1 MINLFKKTILYIKSP
16 SLFFYKILSK
26 LQSKYDSLA
35 KSKDKIDLEA
45 FNDRE
50 FRLNTPAM
58 VELKNGMKLW
68 GDLGDYGVS
77 RAAMFST
84 YEPSETNFFKQ
95 IIPTISEGLIIDI
108 GANIGWFT
116 LLFSQFSREVIA
128 IEPRPNNFEYLKKNR
143 DSNNL
148 SNVEIINAAVSDSEG
163 EGIVFVL
170 PSAGNSGGTHFKS
183 DPSEEFINELR
194 NKDYEINKVPILLLD
209 KIIGS
214 RKVALIKIDIEGAEP
229 YAIKGALNI
238 LKNSKPIILCE
249 INPICLRSNGNMEP
263 EEFLSFMASLNYEGF
278 ILNEDSSKGTKID
291 TQWDFGN
298 TWKNIIFQ
306 SQ

>member
-1 MINLFKKTILYIKSP
+1 MSLAPPPWIDGLMPHAELKEEKFNFPSFPFDHHRSSIGDPPPWVDGLMPHAEFYYWDHKCSIFLANWWVLILINLFKKTILYIKSP
-16 SLFFYKILSK
+16 SLFFYKVLSK
-26 LQSKYDSLA
+26 LKSKYDSFA
-35 KSKDKIDLEA
+35 KSKDEIDLKA

-95 IIPTISEGLIIDI
+95 IIPTIPEGLIIDI

-116 LLFSQFSREVIA
+116 LLFSQFPREIIA

-143 DSNNL
+143 ESNNL

-183 DPSEEFINELR
+183 DPSEEFINEL
-194 NKDYEINKVPILLLD
+194 
-209 KIIGS
+209 
-214 RKVALIKIDIEGAEP
+214 
-229 YAIKGALNI
+229 
-238 LKNSKPIILCE
+238 
-249 INPICLRSNGNMEP
+249 NPFS
-263 EEFLSFMASLNYEGF
+263 
-278 ILNEDSSKGTKID
+278 
-291 TQWDFGN
+291 
-298 TWKNIIFQ
+298 
-306 SQ
+306 